1 MNDILFECI
10 VAFFSQLAFL
20 WARTMN
26 IQFVAAGDI
35 KKVLVSGGIIHVL
48 WLIGIAIGANGAYKV
63 IIDRQME
70 YIPVLIFSL
79 VGSLIGSYIGIIKN
93 KKRKS

>member
-1 MNDILFECI
+1 MNEIMYECLI
-10 VAFFSQLAFL
+10 AFFSQLAFL
-20 WARTMN
+20 WARTIN
-26 IQFVAAGDI
+26 IVFTAQGDI
-35 KKVLVSGGIIHVL
+35 KKVLITGGIIHIL

-63 IIDRQME
+63 IVDHQME

-79 VGSLIGSYIGIIKN
+79 TGSLIGAYIGLIKN